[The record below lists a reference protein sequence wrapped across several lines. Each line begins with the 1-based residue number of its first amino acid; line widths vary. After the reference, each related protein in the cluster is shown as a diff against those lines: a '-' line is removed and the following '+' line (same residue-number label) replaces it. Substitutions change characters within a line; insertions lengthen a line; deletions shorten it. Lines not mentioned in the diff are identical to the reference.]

1 MAGSEVGKE
10 KKKGSD
16 EGKLETDTGPWA
28 GGAGGMLNREAIVR
42 GLWASWFGGW
52 RWQPIEW
59 VARGGRRGPAAVWPV
74 WGGGKIASG
83 AEGTR
88 AGMHSVSSASQW
100 FAGRGVQ
107 DVAVVQPAGVVDNY
121 VSADTAGTRRAC
133 WQRTWVTFP
142 AWQTVLE
149 APDLP
154 VSQPRAPAILCPRG
168 PRPLRAKSIVGAC
181 VRVRVLLL
189 LLLGLDSRVQYLLP
203 LRRELGG
210 GAEPAKKKKGRE
222 AFATPVGTT
231 MLPWSTIPSAH
242 AMPGFTQQNHV
253 CSPGPVQCAQL
264 ANDEMAVTD

>member
-149 APDLP
+149 A
-154 VSQPRAPAILCPRG
+154 VR
-168 PRPLRAKSIVGAC
+168 
-181 VRVRVLLL
+181 RVRVEPD
-189 LLLGLDSRVQYLLP
+189 GLARPARFPASCARHTLP
-203 LRRELGG
+203 TGAAASACQKHRRCVCACACACACAAAAAAAAAAGPRLQSTVL
-210 GAEPAKKKKGRE
+210 
-222 AFATPVGTT
+222 TPTT
-231 MLPWSTIPSAH
+231 T
-242 AMPGFTQQNHV
+242 
-253 CSPGPVQCAQL
+253 
-264 ANDEMAVTD
+264 